1 MTPSMRLSDIL
12 RTYHGDPDYE
22 EIARDLNE
30 AFALGHEFGLARA
43 VEEVAALD
51 RFGTILRR
59 VRGLKVERV
68 KNVPTISEDL

>member
-1 MTPSMRLSDIL
+1 MTPSMRLGDIV
-12 RTYHGDPDYE
+12 RKWKSYPE
-22 EIARDLNE
+22 FKSIEVDLNE

-43 VEEVAALD
+43 VEGVAALD

-68 KNVPTISEDL
+68 PTISEDL